1 MKAVEFQPKVFSYID
16 TFKFC
21 GFALESVKT
30 YPPTAAIT
38 QGPPVQVHPL
48 AAEEKERRI

>member
-16 TFKFC
+16 TLKF
-21 GFALESVKT
+21 FALESVKT